1 MASSN
6 SASIN
11 NLNIGVFNNE
21 ENWNKYYELIRNQ
34 EVLCK
39 KISLLRAK
47 HYNRKEDKL
56 RKMLMVV
63 ENNMIDNYENWSINY
78 DNYLQQHELFYDE
91 KFKENTKRKKG
102 RYSQLKFSEK
112 ADKRLI
118 KSWVKQDVGIE
129 LYVSNKTF
137 KSDLVS
143 DYKQGNLKNF
153 RKSSRQQFRQQ
164 ISKM

>member
-11 NLNIGVFNNE
+11 NLNIGGFDDDYNCNE
-21 ENWNKYYELIRNQ
+21 YRDLCRNQ
-34 EVLCK
+34 EVLCG
-39 KISLLRAK
+39 KIGLLRAK
-47 HYNRKEDKL
+47 KYSRKEDKL
-56 RKMLMVV
+56 MKILRVV
-63 ENNMIDNYENWSINY
+63 ENEINDNYEKWSINR
-78 DNYLQQHELFYDE
+78 DNYLHQHEEFYDE

-102 RYSQLKFSEK
+102 KFTKLKFSEK
-112 ADKRLI
+112 ADNRLI

-137 KSDLVS
+137 KNDLVS

-153 RKSSRQQFRQQ
+153 RKSSRQQVRQQ